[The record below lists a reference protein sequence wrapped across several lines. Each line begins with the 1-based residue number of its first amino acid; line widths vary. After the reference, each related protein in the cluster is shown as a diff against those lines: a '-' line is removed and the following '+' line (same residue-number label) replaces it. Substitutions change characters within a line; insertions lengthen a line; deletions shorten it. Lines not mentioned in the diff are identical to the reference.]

1 METLHFSEPMK
12 KTLPIPALVGIL
24 MFFVFSAVHASHPLL
39 QNGWL
44 KSVTDTS
51 VTIKL
56 PPQGADEAT
65 FEFAPKLKISFNG
78 VDGSPADLQE
88 LAESMGKTRILIN
101 LRRETPES
109 SMVVLI
115 AVKADNP
122 NSSTPTPTEPAPPS
136 VDPVQ

>member
-1 METLHFSEPMK
+1 MK
-12 KTLPIPALVGIL
+12 KNLATPAFISIL
-24 MFFVFSAVHASHPLL
+24 MFFAFSAVHASHPLL

-51 VTIKL
+51 ITIKL
-56 PPQGADEAT
+56 PPQGAEEAT
-65 FEFAPKLKISFNG
+65 FEFAQNLKISFNG
-78 VDGSPADLQE
+78 VDGSTAELRD
-88 LAESMGKTRILIN
+88 LAESMGKTRILLN

-115 AVKADNP
+115 AVKADIP
-122 NSSTPTPTEPAPPS
+122 TSSTPTPTEPAPPP

>member
-1 METLHFSEPMK
+1 METLHFIEPMK
-12 KTLPIPALVGIL
+12 KNLPSPALVGIL
-24 MFFVFSAVHASHPLL
+24 MFFAFSAAHASHPLL

-44 KSVTDTS
+44 KSVTETS

-56 PPQGADEAT
+56 PPKGVDEAT
-65 FEFAPKLKISFNG
+65 FEFAPNVKISFNG

-109 SMVVLI
+109 SMVVII
-115 AVKADNP
+115 AVKADHP
-122 NSSTPTPTEPAPPS
+122 NSSTPTGPAPPS